1 VLRIRKTSKST
12 EEVDVMSTF
21 GKLFAGMFVLVAL
34 LSAPIEAQPGG
45 RAARGE
51 VVLGHKDDAQSL
63 DPRRGRITPD
73 RRLTTLIYSS
83 LVRATAKGI
92 VPDLAERWETPSPT
106 IYIFH
111 LRRGVRFH
119 DGNELTADDVK
130 YTYDTIRDP
139 AFASPDL
146 STFRVIRN
154 ITTDG
159 RYEVRFELSASFAP
173 FLSELIRGIVPKAY
187 AEANPANVNL
197 RPIGSGPFKFVEW
210 IPNTRIVLEANP
222 AYYGGAPKIR
232 RLTLLPIPD
241 TTVRMLQFETGEID
255 AVFSF
260 APSSQILRAIA
271 SKKYN
276 VQEVPGSTANFI
288 QLNINRPPLNDRR
301 VRQAIAYAIDRRQI
315 ARFIYLGMSVPAS
328 SPVLPSS
335 PFYER
340 DTDPMTYNEQ
350 RARTLLRE
358 AGMEKGFTIELEPV
372 ADLER
377 QQYSELIQRQLAK
390 VGINVVLKP
399 REAATIVR
407 DWVTANYDM
416 ITFGLGNAPDPDS
429 ILYRRFHSSQFP
441 PAGVNAGYRNSEVD
455 RLLDQARTT
464 MDQAARKRLYSQA
477 QKIIVSDVPII
488 ILNYGPE
495 HIIAH
500 TRLKDATYDP
510 FSLFFDLG
518 TKAYWAR

>member
-1 VLRIRKTSKST
+1 MTRMVK
-12 EEVDVMSTF
+12 
-21 GKLFAGMFVLVAL
+21 LVAGVCALTAL
-34 LSAPIEAQPGG
+34 LFTSLAQAQPAS
-45 RAARGE
+45 RMARGE

-106 IYIFH
+106 TYIFH

-119 DGNELTADDVK
+119 DGTELSAEDVK

-139 AFASPDL
+139 AFASPDF
-146 STFRVIRN
+146 STFRVIREISTN
-154 ITTDG
+154 G
-159 RYEVRFELSASFAP
+159 KYEVRFELSAPFAP
-173 FLSELIRGIVPKAY
+173 LLSELIRGIVPKAY
-187 AEANPANVNL
+187 AETNPTNVNL
-197 RPIGSGPFKFVEW
+197 RPVGSGPFKFVEW
-210 IPNTRIVLEANP
+210 VPNTRIVLEANRD
-222 AYYGGAPKIR
+222 YYGGAPKIT
-232 RLTLLPIPD
+232 RLILLPIPD
-241 TTVRMLQFETGEID
+241 TVVRMLQFETGAID

-260 APSSQILRAIA
+260 APSIEILRAIA

-276 VQEVPGSTANFI
+276 VHEVPGSTANFI

-301 VRQAIAYAIDRRQI
+301 VRQAIAYAIDRHQI

-335 PFYER
+335 PFFEP
-340 DTDPMTYNEQ
+340 DTDQMTYNEQ
-350 RARTLLRE
+350 RARALLKE
-358 AGMEKGFTIELEPV
+358 AGQEKGFTVELEPV

-390 VGINVVLKP
+390 VGITVVLKP

-407 DWVTANYDM
+407 DWVTGNYDM

-441 PAGVNAGYRNSEVD
+441 PAGVNAGYKNAEVD

-464 MDQAARKRLYSQA
+464 TDQAARTRLYSQA

-488 ILNYGPE
+488 ILTYGPE
-495 HIIAH
+495 HVVAH
-500 TRLKDATYDP
+500 PRLKDATYDP

-518 TKAYWAR
+518 TKAHWASE

>member
-1 VLRIRKTSKST
+1 
-12 EEVDVMSTF
+12 MS
-21 GKLFAGMFVLVAL
+21 GIVKLVASLFALLAVLTAPMAL
-34 LSAPIEAQPGG
+34 AQPAS
-45 RAARGE
+45 RMARSE

-83 LVRATAKGI
+83 LVRATAQGI
-92 VPDLAERWETPSPT
+92 VPDLAERWETPTPT
-106 IYIFH
+106 TYIFH
-111 LRRGVRFH
+111 IRRGVRFH
-119 DGNELTADDVK
+119 DGTELSADDVK

-139 AFASPDL
+139 AFGSPDL

-154 ITTDG
+154 ISTNG
-159 RYEVRFELSASFAP
+159 KYEVRFDLAAPFAP

-197 RPIGSGPFKFVEW
+197 RPIGSGPFRFVEW
-210 IPNTRIVLEANP
+210 IPNTRIVLEANRD
-222 AYYGGAPKIR
+222 YYGGAPKIM

-241 TTVRMLQFETGEID
+241 TIVRMLQLETGEID

-260 APSSQILRAIA
+260 APSTQILRAIA

-276 VQEVPGSTANFI
+276 VYEVTGSTANFI
-288 QLNINRPPLNDRR
+288 QLNLNRPPLNDRR
-301 VRQAIAYAIDRRQI
+301 VRQAIAYAIDRKQI
-315 ARFIYLGMSVPAS
+315 ARFIYLGLSAPGS

-340 DTDPMTYNEQ
+340 DTDPMAYDEQ
-350 RARTLLRE
+350 RARTLLKE
-358 AGMEKGFTIELEPV
+358 AGLEGGFTVELEPV

-377 QQYSELIQRQLAK
+377 QQYSEIIQRQLAK
-390 VGINVVLKP
+390 VGIDVVLKP

-429 ILYRRFHSSQFP
+429 ILYRRFHSSQVP
-441 PAGVNAGYRNSEVD
+441 PNGVNAGYRNAEVD
-455 RLLDQARTT
+455 RLLDQARATL
-464 MDQAARKRLYSQA
+464 DQTSRKQLYSQA

-488 ILNYGPE
+488 ILTYGPE

-500 TRLKDATYDP
+500 PRLRDATYDP
-510 FSLFFDLG
+510 FSLFFDLAI
-518 TKAYWAR
+518 KAHWAR